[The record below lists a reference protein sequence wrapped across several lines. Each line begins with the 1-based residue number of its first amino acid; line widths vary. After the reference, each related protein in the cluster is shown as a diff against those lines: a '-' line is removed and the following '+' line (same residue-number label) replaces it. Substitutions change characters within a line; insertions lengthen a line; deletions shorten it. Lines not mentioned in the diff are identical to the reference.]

1 MYTSSAQQ
9 QSFTRLKRRVIQD
22 GRIVSQQQ
30 RRRLSRGKDNE
41 QTSPLLCSAM
51 PGPHMAV
58 AVSHLVGFF
67 SKNLLMAKLVT
78 AVRLLLLVQCL
89 MAAYFALQP
98 PPPPLLVD
106 IQKNERKKASKQARR
121 RKASKQAE
129 KVLDMNKML
138 EHGSKQCKNIVSVY
152 GPEARLFVSV
162 RLLSHDCCRTI
173 AAAAVVATAR

>member
-1 MYTSSAQQ
+1 
-9 QSFTRLKRRVIQD
+9 
-22 GRIVSQQQ
+22 
-30 RRRLSRGKDNE
+30 
-41 QTSPLLCSAM
+41 M

-78 AVRLLLLVQCL
+78 AVRFLLLVQCL

-98 PPPPLLVD
+98 PPPPSLLVV
-106 IQKNERKKASKQARR
+106 IRKKERKKASKQARR